1 MVNMQA
7 MQELL
12 SSLGLLSSLQLLIK
26 TKTDELGTK
35 NSTVQLFKTYD
46 VRTPVT
52 DRSLLSG
59 VSSKDEC
66 KVSIS
71 VGLITLMFFVVTE

>member
-26 TKTDELGTK
+26 TKTDELGTN
-35 NSTVQLFKTYD
+35 NSKVQELELC
-46 VRTPVT
+46 RN
-52 DRSLLSG
+52 DR
-59 VSSKDEC
+59 K
-66 KVSIS
+66 
-71 VGLITLMFFVVTE
+71 F

>member
-12 SSLGLLSSLQLLIK
+12 SSLGLLSSLQLLMK

-35 NSTVQLFKTYD
+35 NSTVQLFN
-46 VRTPVT
+46 
-52 DRSLLSG
+52 L
-59 VSSKDEC
+59 
-66 KVSIS
+66 
-71 VGLITLMFFVVTE
+71 